1 MKKKPFFLRL
11 CAGML
16 AALLLAGCSAE
27 ELTDKLAKPVVKNET
42 ISADS
47 KWINSTIDGSIDA
60 ATPVNLKDD
69 FYTAVNKDW
78 LLEPLDEGEKDRS
91 RFTVTQAQLDE
102 NLYQIMT
109 MDPTDVSGLDESI
122 MSEETLLHLQEL
134 VSTVV
139 GYGKD
144 ADTRNAQG
152 AEPLRPYLE
161 KITGIS
167 TMEELTDYLC
177 NTDGT
182 NLFSLQLAPAQ
193 LIVSADMGSTYIVTI
208 GAEVTL
214 SLRDEGQYTNLDNE
228 GTYYYGC
235 NQDLMRYVLGQ
246 LGYSNQETDK
256 LLRACYRFEAKL
268 ARCVLDEA
276 MYSNIE
282 ELAEKDPIYSLDEV
296 QAMAGNYPLKTILA
310 AYGLDGSN
318 GYTVQLPAHL
328 KDVGRLYTAGNLE
341 DIKAYLLVNTV
352 LKAADLLDD
361 TAHEKL
367 QAFNNRTGTP
377 KDSGSSEPTNKN
389 HPDYDQWKELYTRYV
404 DPYISDAWQQVYIGH
419 FCSSK
424 EKQQVLE
431 ITHKIVDAVEQ
442 CILNADWL
450 GEETRSAALDKLHNM
465 GIHVLYPDE
474 LTDYSSLSFENCG
487 NLVDIAAA
495 ANQFSNRQEAELV
508 NRSFEKDD
516 WRLAQLGTVSTD
528 AFYFG
533 SANSINICAGFLSD
547 HYFFNADASL
557 EENLATLGSVVGHEI
572 THGFDTTGSQ
582 FDKNG
587 AYRSWWKKA
596 DRLAFD
602 LRANDL
608 IKYYSGLSPVS
619 RGSFLDGKTVS
630 GEAIADMGGVKCG
643 MIIAA
648 QTPGFDYDL
657 YFRTYAGLWRQH
669 SDYKTEFQR
678 AGNEH
683 PASMLRTNVTL
694 MQFEEFQKTY
704 NIQPGDGMYLAA
716 EDRILVW

>member
-11 CAGML
+11 CAGMM

-69 FYTAVNKDW
+69 FYTAINKEW
-78 LLEPLDEGEKDRS
+78 LLEPLAEGEKDRS
-91 RFTVTQAQLDE
+91 RFTVTQTQLED
-102 NLYQIMT
+102 NLYKIMT
-109 MDPTDVSGLDESI
+109 MDPSDVSGLDPTV

-134 VSTVV
+134 VYTTVA
-139 GYGKD
+139 YGKD

-167 TMEELTDYLC
+167 TMDELTAYLC

-182 NLFSLQLAPAQ
+182 NLFSIQMTPFM
-193 LIVSADMGSTYIVTI
+193 VTPSVDTGNTYIVDI
-208 GAEVTL
+208 GASASL
-214 SLRDEGQYTNLDNE
+214 SLKNRDQYTELDDE

-246 LGYSNQETDK
+246 LGYSSKETDK
-256 LLRACYRFEAKL
+256 LLRACYRFESKL
-268 ARCVLDEA
+268 ARCIPMDEVYDEDSA
-276 MYSNIE
+276 
-282 ELAEKDPIYSLDEV
+282 AEKQTIYDLDEV
-296 QAMAGNYPLKTILA
+296 QKFAGNYPVTTILS

-318 GYTVQLPAHL
+318 GYTIQLPAHL
-328 KDVGRLYTAGNLE
+328 KDVGKLYTAANLE

-361 TAHEKL
+361 TSHEKL
-367 QAFNNRTGTP
+367 EAFNKRTGTP
-377 KDSGSSEPTNKN
+377 KDAESSEPTNKN
-389 HPDYDQWKELYTRYV
+389 HPDYDQWNELYTRYV
-404 DPYISDAWQQVYIGH
+404 EPYLTDAWQQIYIGH
-419 FCSSK
+419 FCTSE
-424 EKQQVLE
+424 EKRQVME
-431 ITHKIVDAVEQ
+431 MTNQIIDAFEQ
-442 CILNADWL
+442 CILEADWL
-450 GEETRSAALDKLHNM
+450 GEETRNEALDKLHNM
-465 GIHVLYPDE
+465 GVHVLYPNE
-474 LTDYSSLSFENCG
+474 LTDYSSLSFENCR

-495 ANQFSNRQEAELV
+495 TNQFSAKQRAALV
-508 NRSFEKDD
+508 NQPVDKDA
-516 WRLAQLGTVSTD
+516 WNLNQITTVSID
-528 AFYFG
+528 ALYFG
-533 SANSINICAGFLSD
+533 STNSINICAGLLSD
-547 HYFFNADASL
+547 HYFFNADAPL
-557 EENLATLGSVVGHEI
+557 EENLATLGSVVGHEV
-572 THGFDTTGSQ
+572 THGFDTNGSRL
-582 FDKNG
+582 DKNG
-587 AYRSWWKKA
+587 TYRSWWTKA
-596 DRLAFD
+596 DRLAFE
-602 LRANDL
+602 LRSNDL

-619 RGSFLDGKTVS
+619 RGSYLDGKDVA

-648 QTPGFDYDL
+648 QTPDFDYDL
-657 YFRTYAGLWRQH
+657 YFRTYGSLWRQH

-704 NIQPGDGMYLAA
+704 NIEPGDGMYLAA